1 MSLHS
6 PPPSPSLI
14 LSPYFPLPSPPPS
27 QNAKEETAAAL
38 EEARQASEEVRALRS
53 LTARILLTP
62 EEKEEVVLK
71 RCWLARY
78 WALAAKHG
86 GWVPGWVGGFGG
98 WVFCVVR
105 GLVDLEAPSWSPSPI
120 ALSSQESIL
129 ACASIEDS

>member
-1 MSLHS
+1 MSHTSSRPPLLPSVLSSTFALLFS
-6 PPPSPSLI
+6 PCPLLSPSLPACI
-14 LSPYFPLPSPPPS
+14 PPSVPPPS

-86 GWVPGWVGGFGG
+86 GW
-98 WVFCVVR
+98 
-105 GLVDLEAPSWSPSPI
+105 
-120 ALSSQESIL
+120 
-129 ACASIEDS
+129 